1 MSVSTVVDVT
11 DAANSVA
18 RREARGIEAR
28 IEAAQTVSIAMGA
41 VEIAHV
47 GKRLLIALATENP
60 TRVLTATQVL
70 ILIGDDGEPWSE
82 EQFAALHASC
92 NAAILSASDGTVD
105 ALGSLTAPSF
115 RIPVKDMVGYSS
127 DPQGGREGCLL
138 ACRSIHTC
146 ARERTGQGGRRR
158 LS

>member
-1 MSVSTVVDVT
+1 MSVSAIVDLT

-60 TRVLTATQVL
+60 TRVFTATQVL
-70 ILIGDDGEPWSE
+70 ILIGDEGGPWSE
-82 EQFAALHASC
+82 EQFTALHAIFCRRFSPM
-92 NAAILSASDGTVD
+92 
-105 ALGSLTAPSF
+105 LTCEAN
-115 RIPVKDMVGYSS
+115 RKV
-127 DPQGGREGCLL
+127 
-138 ACRSIHTC
+138 
-146 ARERTGQGGRRR
+146 
-158 LS
+158 